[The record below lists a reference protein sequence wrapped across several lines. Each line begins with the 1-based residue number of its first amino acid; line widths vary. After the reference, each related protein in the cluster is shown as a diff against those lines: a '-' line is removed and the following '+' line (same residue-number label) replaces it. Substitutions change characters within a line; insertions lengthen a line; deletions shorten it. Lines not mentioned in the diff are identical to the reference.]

1 MTKPP
6 KHLLSLV
13 LAAMGALLAGCF
25 DEAAVAAHDP
35 HHTLYYPAN
44 AISIHQL
51 AGRTGLRIV
60 RTGAYSA
67 LLRNES
73 NSVMIFAPPNSRAF
87 VNGRPLTYSGG
98 VATWNGTIFVPVSM
112 VSAMRTALRS
122 APAHTIP
129 APAAQV
135 NGTVVLD
142 PGHGGRD
149 PGAIAVGGMYEKDVV
164 LPISL
169 AVRNALVARGV
180 KVVMT
185 RADDRFIEL
194 DNRARIANR
203 ARPDLFVSIHADS
216 ARSRSA
222 RGYTLYAARAASK
235 KSIFLAKRIDRSLAA
250 TGVSSR
256 GLRRADYRVLVKTNC
271 PAVLVEVGYLSN
283 SAEARRLAT
292 DRHRQAIAEA
302 IAAGVI
308 NSLHR

>member
-1 MTKPP
+1 
-6 KHLLSLV
+6 
-13 LAAMGALLAGCF
+13 
-25 DEAAVAAHDP
+25 
-35 HHTLYYPAN
+35 
-44 AISIHQL
+44 
-51 AGRTGLRIV
+51 
-60 RTGAYSA
+60 
-67 LLRNES
+67 
-73 NSVMIFAPPNSRAF
+73 
-87 VNGRPLTYSGG
+87 
-98 VATWNGTIFVPVSM
+98 
-112 VSAMRTALRS
+112 
-122 APAHTIP
+122 
-129 APAAQV
+129 
-135 NGTVVLD
+135 
-142 PGHGGRD
+142 
-149 PGAIAVGGMYEKDVV
+149 MYEKDVV

-216 ARSRSA
+216 APSRSA

-308 NSLHR
+308 HSLR